1 MTSDMDMHDG
11 PCCSDISLYMQLLNA
26 RATRAKYMLENS
38 LDPVGRDRSRPWG
51 RLRLVVAGSVRA
63 VNLPRAVIR
72 EQLISG

>member
-1 MTSDMDMHDG
+1 MTSNMDMHDD

-26 RATRAKYMLENS
+26 HATRAKYMLENS
-38 LDPVGRDRSRPWG
+38 LDPVGRDLSRPWG

-63 VNLPRAVIR
+63 VNLPRAVNR